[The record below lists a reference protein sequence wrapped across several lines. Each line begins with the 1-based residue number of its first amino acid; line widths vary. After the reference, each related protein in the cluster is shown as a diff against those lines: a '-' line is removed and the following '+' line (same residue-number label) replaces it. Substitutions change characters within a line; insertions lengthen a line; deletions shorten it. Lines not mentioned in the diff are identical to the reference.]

1 MCKIKTILNLFDKF
15 VYRENFDVELS
26 TISSIDVPSG
36 CIVKISEQ
44 NLDIQYVFP
53 TSTED
58 VAMYPIKNKN
68 KINFEYGKISGKIHR
83 FTTSQD
89 ELLNQTDSFRIIKEL
104 IAMSDSERF
113 QGNISGFLRLS
124 CDLVTKAITSFQE
137 KQTMQD
143 NL

>member
-1 MCKIKTILNLFDKF
+1 MCKIKTILNLFDKS
-15 VYRENFDVELS
+15 VYRENFDVDLG
-26 TISSIDVPSG
+26 TISSVDVPSG
-36 CIVKISEQ
+36 CIVKISEH

-58 VAMYPIKNKN
+58 VAKYPIENKN

-124 CDLVTKAITSFQE
+124 CNLVTKAITSFQE
-137 KQTMQD
+137 KQTMQE